1 MTEVRVTFKKP
12 AKLGQDAALALE
24 DYARVS
30 STFDAAIVL
39 NATHQVIG
47 VSLAAGKATLPE
59 AVAGDIERFFES
71 LVADSADR
79 LGWS

>member
-1 MTEVRVTFKKP
+1 MSEVRLTFKKP

-30 STFDAAIVL
+30 STFDAAVVMD
-39 NATHQVIG
+39 ASHQV
-47 VSLAAGKATLPE
+47 VAVQLATGKSPLPDS
-59 AVAGDIERFFES
+59 VAQDIERFFDS
-71 LVADSADR
+71 LAADAADR

>member
-1 MTEVRVTFKKP
+1 MSEVRVTFKKP

-24 DYARVS
+24 DYARATS
-30 STFDAAIVL
+30 SCDAVVVIDSA
-39 NATHQVIG
+39 HHVIG
-47 VSLAAGKATLPE
+47 VQLAAGGNQVPE
-59 AVAGDIERFFES
+59 ALLQDIERFFDS